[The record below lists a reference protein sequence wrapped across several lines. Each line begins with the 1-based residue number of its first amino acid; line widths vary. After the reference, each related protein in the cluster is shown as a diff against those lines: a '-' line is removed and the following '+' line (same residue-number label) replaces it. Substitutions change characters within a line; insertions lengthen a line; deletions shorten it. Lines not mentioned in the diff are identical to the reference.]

1 MKKIVNTIDATN
13 QSLGRLATQI
23 AVFLMGKHRTDF
35 VPNQDKGEA
44 VLIKN
49 AAKVKMTGKKAEQK
63 KYQHHTTHPGGLKTD
78 LFADVFK
85 KDPAEVIYKAVSR
98 MLPKNKLR
106 NERLKRLKIE
116 V

>member
-1 MKKIVNTIDATN
+1 MKQIVHTIDAAG

-35 VPNQDKGEA
+35 VPHQDKGEA

-49 AAKVKMTGKKAEQK
+49 AAKLKMTGKKAEQK
-63 KYQHHTTHPGGLKTD
+63 KYLHHTTHPGGLKTRP
-78 LFADVFK
+78 FK
-85 KDPAEVIYKAVSR
+85 EIFQKDPAEVIYMAVSR

-106 NERLKRLKIE
+106 TKRLKRLKIE